1 MKSVYVKFL
10 EIVKDEL
17 NSEFLRKGMND
28 VISYVS
34 KLESEKQESDEVKTE
49 LKLFGVDR

>member
-34 KLESEKQESDEVKTE
+34 KLESSKQDCSEVNKE
-49 LKLFGVDR
+49 LKLFAVDI

>member
-34 KLESEKQESDEVKTE
+34 KLESAKQESDEVKTE